1 MKRVPQEKIGY
12 GAKTGNGPGGLA
24 DKQVN
29 GAQGLVIAIDGPDG
43 VGKTT
48 QLRLLAEYL
57 RGKGTDVHTTR
68 QSGGTP
74 IGEEL
79 RKASLSR
86 HERSPQTDLYISL
99 AMAQALAEDITRH
112 KKAGETILIDRSPL
126 ALIAYNG
133 YGSRLPAIRTAF
145 DACEQLF
152 KQEQID
158 TLFYLDAAQNVLN
171 KRRAKR
177 GANDYFEK
185 QNVAYHTRVREGYRA
200 GLNFLKTH
208 PEFGPKVMIID
219 ASGSIAA
226 IQQNIIGRLR
236 GDARREN

>member
-1 MKRVPQEKIGY
+1 MGSS
-12 GAKTGNGPGGLA
+12 
-24 DKQVN
+24 D
-29 GAQGLVIAIDGPDG
+29 QGLVIAIDGPDG

-48 QLRLLAEYL
+48 QLRLLAEGL
-57 RGKGTDVHTTR
+57 RGHRERVHTTR

-79 RKASLSR
+79 RKASLSQ

-99 AMAQALAEDITRH
+99 AMGQALAEDITRR

-158 TLFYLDAAQNVLN
+158 TLFYLDAAQNALN
-171 KRRAKR
+171 ARREKR
-177 GANDYFEK
+177 GADDYFEK
-185 QNVAYHTRVREGYRA
+185 QNAAYHARVRKGYRA

-208 PEFGPKVMIID
+208 PEFGPKIIIID
-219 ASGSIAA
+219 AGGSIAA
-226 IQQNIIGRLR
+226 IQREITGNLRLR
-236 GDARREN
+236 